1 MNDTA
6 ARFSP
11 ALKITPSLAEKLAKA
26 GVRNDQDILLHMP
39 LRYEDETRI
48 TPVADLR
55 LGVFAQ
61 AQVTEM
67 EHEVYFR
74 PRRQ

>member
-1 MNDTA
+1 MNDTVA
-6 ARFSP
+6 ARFSSV
-11 ALKITPSLAEKLAKA
+11 LKITPSLAEKLVKA

-55 LGVFAQ
+55 LGEFAQ
-61 AQVTEM
+61 AQVT
-67 EHEVYFR
+67 VYLFAKCSS
-74 PRRQ
+74 